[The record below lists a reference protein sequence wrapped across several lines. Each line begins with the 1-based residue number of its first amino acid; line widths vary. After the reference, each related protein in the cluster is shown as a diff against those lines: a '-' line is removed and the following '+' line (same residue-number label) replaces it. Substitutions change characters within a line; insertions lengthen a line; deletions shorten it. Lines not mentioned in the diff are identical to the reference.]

1 MNIFLKILSSAAAV
15 ALSFNC
21 AASAQEAPKKW
32 AVVEFS
38 ANFMREAPDYAAEL
52 GDQAL
57 MGTVVEVLDKSS
69 YWVKIKSPEPYTA
82 WVNEMGLVPMSEEE
96 LQDYLEAPK
105 YICTAAFSHIYE
117 EPSMDSRIVSDF
129 VLGDIVRIMYSVRT
143 HAGGR
148 YKGYEEGQAVLKKK
162 FVGVVLPSGKTGYVP
177 AKDVAVFYKWAK
189 DRKDRT
195 TAGNDFRQDL
205 LTTGYRFLGV
215 PYMWGGTSIKNVDC
229 SGFTSSVYFANG
241 VLLPRNASQQARIG
255 EDVGIFKD
263 NGDVDWSGLLP
274 GDLLFWGKAATDT
287 TRERITHVGMYI
299 GDGKF
304 IHSAQVVR
312 VNSLDSSAADFY
324 NRKPVRAR
332 RIVGHIDANDSGTS
346 PPYAARSTF
355 RGISA
360 VTARK
365 RHPHRRSHRLQR
377 LRNHLHLTQPVLLS
391 AELVRSQPV
400 SDTRIAGHI
409 GSNDSG
415 IISTLRSPLIQQ
427 VHHLLINSSLGSLN

>member
-162 FVGVVLPSGKTGYVP
+162 FVGVVLPSGK
-177 AKDVAVFYKWAK
+177 
-189 DRKDRT
+189 
-195 TAGNDFRQDL
+195 
-205 LTTGYRFLGV
+205 
-215 PYMWGGTSIKNVDC
+215 
-229 SGFTSSVYFANG
+229 
-241 VLLPRNASQQARIG
+241 IG
-255 EDVGIFKD
+255 R
-263 NGDVDWSGLLP
+263 
-274 GDLLFWGKAATDT
+274 A
-287 TRERITHVGMYI
+287 HV
-299 GDGKF
+299 
-304 IHSAQVVR
+304 
-312 VNSLDSSAADFY
+312 
-324 NRKPVRAR
+324 
-332 RIVGHIDANDSGTS
+332 
-346 PPYAARSTF
+346 
-355 RGISA
+355 
-360 VTARK
+360 
-365 RHPHRRSHRLQR
+365 
-377 LRNHLHLTQPVLLS
+377 
-391 AELVRSQPV
+391 
-400 SDTRIAGHI
+400 
-409 GSNDSG
+409 
-415 IISTLRSPLIQQ
+415 
-427 VHHLLINSSLGSLN
+427 

>member
-82 WVNEMGLVPMSEEE
+82 WANEMGLVPMSEEE

-143 HAGGR
+143 HAGER

-229 SGFTSSVYFANG
+229 SGFTRSVYFANG

-332 RIVGHIDANDSGTS
+332 RIVGHIDADG
-346 PPYAARSTF
+346 
-355 RGISA
+355 
-360 VTARK
+360 
-365 RHPHRRSHRLQR
+365 
-377 LRNHLHLTQPVLLS
+377 
-391 AELVRSQPV
+391 
-400 SDTRIAGHI
+400 
-409 GSNDSG
+409 SG

>member
-105 YICTAAFSHIYE
+105 YICTATFSHIYE

-229 SGFTSSVYFANG
+229 SGFTRSVYFANG

-312 VNSLDSSAADFY
+312 VNSLDSSDADFY

-332 RIVGHIDANDSGTS
+332 RIVGHIDANDSG
-346 PPYAARSTF
+346 
-355 RGISA
+355 
-360 VTARK
+360 
-365 RHPHRRSHRLQR
+365 
-377 LRNHLHLTQPVLLS
+377 
-391 AELVRSQPV
+391 
-400 SDTRIAGHI
+400 
-409 GSNDSG
+409 
-415 IISTLRSPLIQQ
+415 IISTLRSPFYFPW
-427 VHHLLINSSLGSLN
+427 N

>member
-21 AASAQEAPKKW
+21 VVSAQEAPKKW

-229 SGFTSSVYFANG
+229 SGFTRSVYFANG

-304 IHSAQVVR
+304 IHSAQVIEFQR
-312 VNSLDSSAADFY
+312 CRFLQPQACP
-324 NRKPVRAR
+324 RP
-332 RIVGHIDANDSGTS
+332 
-346 PPYAARSTF
+346 
-355 RGISA
+355 
-360 VTARK
+360 
-365 RHPHRRSHRLQR
+365 PHRRPHRR
-377 LRNHLHLTQPVLLS
+377 RWLRNHLHLTQPVLLS

-400 SDTRIAGHI
+400 RARRIVGHI
-409 GSNDSG
+409 DADGSG

>member
-205 LTTGYRFLGV
+205 LTDRK
-215 PYMWGGTSIKNVDC
+215 S
-229 SGFTSSVYFANG
+229 
-241 VLLPRNASQQARIG
+241 
-255 EDVGIFKD
+255 
-263 NGDVDWSGLLP
+263 
-274 GDLLFWGKAATDT
+274 
-287 TRERITHVGMYI
+287 TR
-299 GDGKF
+299 
-304 IHSAQVVR
+304 
-312 VNSLDSSAADFY
+312 L
-324 NRKPVRAR
+324 
-332 RIVGHIDANDSGTS
+332 
-346 PPYAARSTF
+346 
-355 RGISA
+355 
-360 VTARK
+360 
-365 RHPHRRSHRLQR
+365 
-377 LRNHLHLTQPVLLS
+377 
-391 AELVRSQPV
+391 
-400 SDTRIAGHI
+400 
-409 GSNDSG
+409 
-415 IISTLRSPLIQQ
+415 
-427 VHHLLINSSLGSLN
+427 NSSHSL